1 MKDHSPQRV
10 WLARELWLL
19 CSKGSTSRKPQQ
31 EAQATPLHHTSRD
44 RILLLQPL
52 PSPRQ
57 LQDRRTSAAASVSTR
72 LPQELGQD
80 HIWLL
85 FEVASLVF
93 LNKKNSH
100 FYSCKGH
107 EYYHWN
113 TYAMSCFYFASIAL
127 QMLNFQ
133 LTAQQC
139 FALRTVSH

>member
-1 MKDHSPQRV
+1 MAALFQGQH
-10 WLARELWLL
+10 
-19 CSKGSTSRKPQQ
+19 QQ

-52 PSPRQ
+52 PTPRQ

-93 LNKKNSH
+93 LNKKIAISILAR
-100 FYSCKGH
+100 
-107 EYYHWN
+107 
-113 TYAMSCFYFASIAL
+113 AMSITIGTHMQCLASTLLAL
-127 QMLNFQ
+127 HYR
-133 LTAQQC
+133 C
-139 FALRTVSH
+139 

>member
-93 LNKKNSH
+93 LNKKIAISILAR
-100 FYSCKGH
+100 
-107 EYYHWN
+107 
-113 TYAMSCFYFASIAL
+113 AMSITIGTHMQCLASTLLAL
-127 QMLNFQ
+127 HYR
-133 LTAQQC
+133 C
-139 FALRTVSH
+139 

>member
-52 PSPRQ
+52 PTPRQ

-93 LNKKNSH
+93 LNKKKIAISILAR
-100 FYSCKGH
+100 
-107 EYYHWN
+107 
-113 TYAMSCFYFASIAL
+113 AMSITIGTQMQCLASTLLAL
-127 QMLNFQ
+127 HYR
-133 LTAQQC
+133 C
-139 FALRTVSH
+139 

>member
-52 PSPRQ
+52 PTPRQ

-93 LNKKNSH
+93 LNKKIAISILAR
-100 FYSCKGH
+100 
-107 EYYHWN
+107 
-113 TYAMSCFYFASIAL
+113 AMSITIGTHMQCLASTLLAL
-127 QMLNFQ
+127 HYR
-133 LTAQQC
+133 C
-139 FALRTVSH
+139 